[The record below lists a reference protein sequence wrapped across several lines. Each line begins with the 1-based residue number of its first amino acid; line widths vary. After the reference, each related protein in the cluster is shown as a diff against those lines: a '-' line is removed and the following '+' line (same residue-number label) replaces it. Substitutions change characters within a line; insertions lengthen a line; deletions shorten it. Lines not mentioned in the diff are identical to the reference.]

1 MSAGASTHTGSATP
15 TPAERIEQAVRAA
28 NAKGTPALVAYL
40 TAGFPSREGFRQQLA
55 AIASAADV
63 VEVGVPFTD
72 PMADGVTI
80 QRASEQA
87 LRAGVTLGWI
97 LEELKASAPLATPL
111 LLMSYLNPL
120 LSYGLPRLARDAAEA
135 GVCGFIVPDLPHDES
150 EEFSG
155 ALASTGLA
163 LVQMVTPV
171 TPPERLALVAGASQ
185 GFVYA
190 VTMTGTTGRTSGA
203 AADLADYLSR
213 VRAAARV
220 PVCAGFGIR
229 TQAQVEALSGMVD
242 GVVIGSALLELLER
256 GESAQQWLRALRPA
270 AKPGSGAADAKSRD

>member
-1 MSAGASTHTGSATP
+1 MSTSSRDESRSAAD
-15 TPAERIEQAVRAA
+15 TPAARIETAVRDAA
-28 NAKGTPALVAYL
+28 RSGSPALVAYL
-40 TAGFPSREGFRQQLA
+40 TAGFPTREGFREQLA
-55 AIASAADV
+55 AVASAADV
-63 VEVGVPFTD
+63 VEIGVPFTD

-87 LRAGVTLGWI
+87 LAAGVSLRWI
-97 LEELKASAPLATPL
+97 LQELLAIGPLSTPL

-120 LSYGLPRLARDAAEA
+120 LAYGLPQLARDAARA

-150 EEFSG
+150 QEFSR

-171 TPPERLALVAGASQ
+171 TPAERLTRVAAASE

-203 AADLADYLSR
+203 AADLREYLTR

-229 TQAQVEALSGMVD
+229 SREQVEALAGMVD
-242 GVVIGSALLELLER
+242 GVVVGSALVEVLER
-256 GESAQQWLRALRPA
+256 GESAQHWLRSLRPA
-270 AKPGSGAADAKSRD
+270 R